1 MKVFF
6 DNIRSIIALLV
17 VVLSYT
23 FLFMITKTVI
33 PPANLPVVQTVAGLV
48 LAGLGVAIG
57 YYFGSSKNESDKAKV
72 EAAIETGSTTTT
84 TTTTKAV

>member
-17 VVLSYT
+17 VILSYS